1 MSKLLVAQDRISFVN
16 SLVVTRVQM
25 WMLGWRTLVVSMS
38 TRRASAKARKVQRP
52 SKLTVVIRA
61 NTVVHEPVVS
71 MRYPEKYT
79 IRTPAQEDKVTIN
92 GVL

>member
-25 WMLGWRTLVVSMS
+25 WLLGWRTLVVSMS

-61 NTVVHEPVVS
+61 NTVAHEPVVS